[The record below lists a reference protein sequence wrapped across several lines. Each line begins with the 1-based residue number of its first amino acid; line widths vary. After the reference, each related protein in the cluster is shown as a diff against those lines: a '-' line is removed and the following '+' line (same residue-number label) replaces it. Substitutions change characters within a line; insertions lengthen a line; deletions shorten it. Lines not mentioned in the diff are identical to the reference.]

1 MLSVYRPPHLT
12 VHWWKF
18 VGEPLHDSQG
28 IIYHMFKNIRAE
40 CREFDSGQ
48 PFFINVKSA
57 FTEVTEHLKKLALNY
72 NGESIVAP
80 LQRQSTTLSNQI
92 NKALDDAQAQVTE
105 RDEKLAKLNADCD
118 LEIDDEDEVAQNN
131 VPREVLEEEVDK
143 LNAKINDLYK
153 RVEDLLKDLTNHSEN
168 TKYGHYILLRKGLIT
183 FEAAL
188 KKYLKDKCKRPR
200 GFLEFVLNNAIEL
213 FSGQFMAE
221 HSGFEQTNKNAM
233 ASKL

>member
-1 MLSVYRPPHLT
+1 M
-12 VHWWKF
+12 
-18 VGEPLHDSQG
+18 
-28 IIYHMFKNIRAE
+28 
-40 CREFDSGQ
+40 
-48 PFFINVKSA
+48 
-57 FTEVTEHLKKLALNY
+57 
-72 NGESIVAP
+72 
-80 LQRQSTTLSNQI
+80 
-92 NKALDDAQAQVTE
+92 
-105 RDEKLAKLNADCD
+105 
-118 LEIDDEDEVAQNN
+118 
-131 VPREVLEEEVDK
+131 LEEEVDK

-200 GFLEFVLNNAIEL
+200 GYLEFVLNNAIEL

-221 HSGFEQTNKNAM
+221 HSGFEQTNKNVM

>member
-1 MLSVYRPPHLT
+1 M
-12 VHWWKF
+12 
-18 VGEPLHDSQG
+18 
-28 IIYHMFKNIRAE
+28 
-40 CREFDSGQ
+40 
-48 PFFINVKSA
+48 
-57 FTEVTEHLKKLALNY
+57 
-72 NGESIVAP
+72 
-80 LQRQSTTLSNQI
+80 
-92 NKALDDAQAQVTE
+92 DDAQAHITE
-105 RDEKLAKLNADCD
+105 RDETLAKLNADGD
-118 LEIDDEDEVAQNN
+118 LEIDDEDEVTPNV
-131 VPREVLEEEVDK
+131 VPRDVLKEEVDK

-168 TKYGHYILLRKGLIT
+168 TKYGHYI
-183 FEAAL
+183 EAAL

>member
-1 MLSVYRPPHLT
+1 M
-12 VHWWKF
+12 
-18 VGEPLHDSQG
+18 
-28 IIYHMFKNIRAE
+28 
-40 CREFDSGQ
+40 
-48 PFFINVKSA
+48 
-57 FTEVTEHLKKLALNY
+57 
-72 NGESIVAP
+72 
-80 LQRQSTTLSNQI
+80 
-92 NKALDDAQAQVTE
+92 
-105 RDEKLAKLNADCD
+105 AKLNDDGD
-118 LEIDDEDEVAQNN
+118 LEIDEEDEVAQNV
-131 VPREVLEEEVDK
+131 VPEEVLEEEVDK

-153 RVEDLLKDLTNHSEN
+153 QVDDLLKNLTDHSEN

-188 KKYLKDKCKRPR
+188 KKYLKDNCKRPR